1 MNMIHTPNP
10 PQYSKTRVRG
20 LSLVELMVAM
30 TLGLLLLA
38 VVITIFIGSSQN
50 SKEDERLARMQE
62 NGRFAIEFLITD
74 LGMAALWG
82 PVINTSAI
90 NTAGVAGKNPCAGS
104 AGFNLGPDTPIAV
117 LNNPASATAIN
128 SAYNCVTASDVWNVE
143 TPDVLVIKR
152 VKTDPL
158 TSGASHRT
166 HVYLDTDP
174 AGNTGALS
182 VVAESDAFTAGR
194 LYWQYIPRIY
204 YIRKWSDTPG
214 DGIPTLVREE
224 LNGNGTG
231 FAANALVGGVENV
244 QIEFGI
250 DTDGDG
256 TANFFSANPTAAEL
270 PNAVNTQVHVLMR
283 SLEPDPDYEN
293 TKTYRLGNMSITYP
307 LTAGTPDRYY
317 RRVFTTTVTL
327 RNVVNT
333 AQWGRVS

>member
-1 MNMIHTPNP
+1 MNMVQALNP
-10 PQYSKTRVRG
+10 PQYSQTRARG
-20 LSLVELMVAM
+20 LSLVELMIAM

-38 VVITIFIGSSQN
+38 VVITIFISSGQN

-82 PVINTSAI
+82 SMINTSTI
-90 NTAGVAGKNPCAGS
+90 NTAGIAGKNPCAGS
-104 AGFNLGPDTPIAV
+104 AGFNLEPDAPIAV

-128 SAYNCVTASDVWNVE
+128 SAYNCVTASDVRTVG

-174 AGNTGALS
+174 AGNTGMLS

-194 LYWQYIPRIY
+194 QYWQYIPRIY
-204 YIRKWSDTPG
+204 YIRKWSDMPG

-224 LNGNGTG
+224 LNGDGTG
-231 FAANALVGGVENV
+231 FIANALVGGVENV
-244 QIEFGI
+244 QVEFGI
-250 DTDGDG
+250 DTDSDG
-256 TANFFSANPTAAEL
+256 TANFFSANPTATEL
-270 PNAVNTQVHVLMR
+270 PNAVNVQVHVLMR
-283 SLEPDPDYEN
+283 SLGPDPGYEN

-333 AQWGRVS
+333 AQWGRAS